1 LREPSREGWVLSTWW
16 RRAGKT
22 TPEAFLAFLAENAE
36 AERLM
41 CVGHLPSIAAIASF
55 FLSPGDPVSLVFGP
69 GTVCRIRVAAMRRG
83 GGDLLLFV

>member
-1 LREPSREGWVLSTWW
+1 
-16 RRAGKT
+16 
-22 TPEAFLAFLAENAE
+22 
-36 AERLM
+36 M

>member
-1 LREPSREGWVLSTWW
+1 VETGSLSPN
-16 RRAGKT
+16 T